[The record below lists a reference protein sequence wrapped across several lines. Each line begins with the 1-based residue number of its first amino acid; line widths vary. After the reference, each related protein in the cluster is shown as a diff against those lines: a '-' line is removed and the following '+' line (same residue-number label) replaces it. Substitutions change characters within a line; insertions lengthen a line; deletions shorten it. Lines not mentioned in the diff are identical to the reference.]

1 MHWSGERD
9 RLTGEQVALLKRELA
24 WMADEQLLESY
35 AVCVRGLALYGGIPP
50 AAAKV
55 QYYIECWRELRRRAE
70 VRLTESSAA
79 RR

>member
-24 WMADEQLLESY
+24 RMADEQLLESY
-35 AVCVRGLALYGGIPP
+35 AMCVRALALDGGMPP

-55 QYYIECWRELRRRAE
+55 QYFIECWRELRRRADA
-70 VRLTESSAA
+70 S
-79 RR
+79 

>member
-35 AVCVRGLALYGGIPP
+35 AVCVRGLALYGG
-50 AAAKV
+50 
-55 QYYIECWRELRRRAE
+55 YRRR
-70 VRLTESSAA
+70 RRRCSITSSAGGNCGGA
-79 RR
+79 RK